1 MFFKF
6 RSYLKFLLKSTNHH
20 GIHSPFV
27 FDFLTKCL
35 YTKPRVSREKT
46 HNVLLKS
53 IPYFNARHVCIKGNT
68 PLKKQVSE
76 KFPNSLE
83 NDTLIDILYFESTL
97 SQNPDELFSNFQLHN
112 DSLVLFNNIYESTD
126 ALTNWTRFSES
137 KVVTVSMDLFYCG
150 LLFIRKEQ
158 VKQHFTI
165 RI

>member
-6 RSYLKFLLKSTNHH
+6 GSYLKFFLKSTNHH

-27 FDFLTKCL
+27 YDFLTKCL

-46 HNVLLKS
+46 HDVLLKS
-53 IPYFNARHVCIKGNT
+53 ISYFNARHVSIKGKT
-68 PLKKQVSE
+68 SLKKEIFE
-76 KFPNSLE
+76 KFPNPLE
-83 NDTLIDILYFESTL
+83 KNTSIDILYFESTL
-97 SQNPDELFSNFQLHN
+97 SHNPNELFSNFQLHN

-126 ALTNWTRFSES
+126 ALANWTRFSES
-137 KVVTVSMDLFYCG
+137 KIVTVSIDLFYCG